1 MWLRVRAR
9 GGCNDIYSE
18 KLATVCRRYHVQRPA
33 LFGSALRED
42 FGPDSEFDLLVTFE
56 PDAKVIFL
64 ALGQM
69 RRELMAIF
77 QRPVDLVPQD
87 GLKPQIREALLAGAD
102 LIYAA

>member
-1 MWLRVRAR
+1 MIPVPISTER
-9 GGCNDIYSE
+9 
-18 KLATVCRRYHVQRPA
+18 LAAVCRRYRVQRLA

-42 FGPDSEFDLLVTFE
+42 FGPDADIDLLVTFE
-56 PDAKVIFL
+56 PDAKIGFL

-87 GLKPQIREALLAGAD
+87 GLKPQIREAVLAGAEQ
-102 LIYAA
+102 IYAT